1 MRETLKVAI
10 GTSILVATVILV
22 FILFCSISSALG
34 ATPEDERDITS
45 PLMQVP
51 QNSPASPPKA
61 PPSFRP
67 LKLEDIPEAM
77 MTDEELLAEAE
88 ALALLHSTRTPLRR
102 TDRK

>member
-1 MRETLKVAI
+1 MSNKARMVFVLCMLCMI
-10 GTSILVATVILV
+10 ILL
-22 FILFCSISSALG
+22 SANILG
-34 ATPEDERDITS
+34 ATPEDEKGFT
-45 PLMQVP
+45 PPAMQVP

-67 LKLEDIPEAM
+67 LKLDGIAEAM
-77 MTDEELLAEAE
+77 MTDEEWEVEAK